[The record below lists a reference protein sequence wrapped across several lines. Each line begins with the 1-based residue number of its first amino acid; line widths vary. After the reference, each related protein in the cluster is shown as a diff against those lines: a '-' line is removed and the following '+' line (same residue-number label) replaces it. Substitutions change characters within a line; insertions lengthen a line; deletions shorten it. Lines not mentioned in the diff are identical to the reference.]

1 MADSAKLKKA
11 IAEILD
17 SADLNTITAKK
28 VRQQLEAKL
37 KLDLTDRKKEIDE
50 LVMEALEKKQEEDK
64 SEEEVSEDEG
74 AKPKVSAGKRRKG
87 SDSESE
93 EEFVPEKK
101 PKGKAKKKGSDA
113 ESDEDYGKKRKSASA
128 AKKGAAAG
136 GAKKRGGT
144 GFTKI
149 LRLSPE
155 LSSVMGQPEMA
166 RHEVVKKIWSI
177 IKEKNLYDP
186 KNKQFAICDAE
197 LLPVFG
203 VKRFRTFGMMKH
215 LKNHFLV
222 DWSEKT

>member
-17 SADLNTITAKK
+17 DADLNTITAKK

-37 KLDLTDRKKEIDE
+37 KLDLLDRKKEIDE
-50 LVMEALEKKQEEDK
+50 LVMEALEKKQDGDK

-74 AKPKVSAGKRRKG
+74 KKPKVSGGKRRKQ

-93 EEFVPEKK
+93 DEFVPEKK
-101 PKGKAKKKGSDA
+101 PKGKAKKKGSDDDSA
-113 ESDEDYGKKRKSASA
+113 DEDYGKRRKSAP
-128 AKKGAAAG
+128 AKKAAAAG

-149 LRLSPE
+149 LKLSPE

-166 RHEVVKKIWSI
+166 RHEVVKKVWSI

-222 DWSEKT
+222 D

>member
-17 SADLNTITAKK
+17 DADLNTITAKK

-37 KLDLTDRKKEIDE
+37 KLDLLDRKKEIDE
-50 LVMEALEKKQEEDK
+50 LVMEALEKKQDGDK

-74 AKPKVSAGKRRKG
+74 KKPKVSGGKRRKQ

-93 EEFVPEKK
+93 DEFVPEKK
-101 PKGKAKKKGSDA
+101 SKGKAKKKGSDDDSA
-113 ESDEDYGKKRKSASA
+113 DEDYGKRRKSAP
-128 AKKGAAAG
+128 AKKAAAAG

-149 LRLSPE
+149 LKLSPE

-166 RHEVVKKIWSI
+166 RHEVVKKVWSI

-222 DWSEKT
+222 D